1 MADDLYVRIW
11 RSRQKIL
18 DIKQNQV
25 KIKSKS
31 GKNDETFPESSK
43 SNNKMQNNPGYESSI
58 FEYIEGDID
67 DMEDKK
73 VTCCYGFK
81 KSKSKKNN
89 EREKLGN
96 ISV

>member
-1 MADDLYVRIW
+1 
-11 RSRQKIL
+11 
-18 DIKQNQV
+18 
-25 KIKSKS
+25 
-31 GKNDETFPESSK
+31 
-43 SNNKMQNNPGYESSI
+43 MQNNPGYESSI

-89 EREKLGN
+89 KREKLGN